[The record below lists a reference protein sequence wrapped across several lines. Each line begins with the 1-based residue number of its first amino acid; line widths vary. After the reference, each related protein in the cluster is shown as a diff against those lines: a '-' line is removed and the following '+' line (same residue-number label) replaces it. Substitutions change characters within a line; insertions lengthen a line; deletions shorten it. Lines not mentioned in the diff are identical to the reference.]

1 MKASACTARLTFGG
15 ADGVLVTE
23 LGLPEQIMELLF
35 NDRVR
40 SHFKGQNQ
48 VSLSFLVQLSNGI
61 DKMAVFI
68 LTTPASCGCGPAAN
82 F

>member
-1 MKASACTARLTFGG
+1 MLAA
-15 ADGVLVTE
+15 E
-23 LGLPEQIMELLF
+23 LRLPEQIMKLPF

-48 VSLSFLVQLSNGI
+48 VSLSFLSQLSDGI
-61 DKMAVFI
+61 DKMAVLI
-68 LTTPASCGCGPAAN
+68 LTTSANCGCGPAAN